1 MQICSFY
8 AITSNDS
15 SAPVIL
21 SLFLT
26 ELEESKEIAKLL
38 FFLEEVNIMS
48 TKLYSAQLSQTALL
62 AAEQLRPYCYTRS
75 SCDHCQNLEFYY

>member
-1 MQICSFY
+1 
-8 AITSNDS
+8 
-15 SAPVIL
+15 
-21 SLFLT
+21 
-26 ELEESKEIAKLL
+26 
-38 FFLEEVNIMS
+38 MS